1 MDMYSQSLKFNVR
14 DDIDIFNESVET
26 LYIEILSKKL
36 CNIVFTPVCHPSKGN
51 KLFQDLCKDFLN
63 KQELSNKAVFLL
75 DFNLNA
81 LDYDTNKVVKK
92 VFNLFFQNRFP
103 PLI

>member
-1 MDMYSQSLKFNVR
+1 MYSQSLKFNVR

-51 KLFQDLCKDFLN
+51 NKLF
-63 KQELSNKAVFLL
+63 
-75 DFNLNA
+75 
-81 LDYDTNKVVKK
+81 
-92 VFNLFFQNRFP
+92 
-103 PLI
+103 